1 MSEFEPGDRVMHD
14 EYGSGTVREHPDA
27 TDYPDDPRN
36 SETHVYFD
44 DPDKSGCTT
53 LMRVYPWDLKS
64 E

>member
-14 EYGSGTVREHPDA
+14 EYGIGTVREHPDA

-36 SETHVYFD
+36 RGTYVYFD
-44 DPDKSGCTT
+44 DSEKSGCTT
-53 LMRVYPWDLKS
+53 LMKVHSWNLES